1 MPAAALQN
9 IDKED
14 DSAERKDDFGAAD
27 YRRTLEL
34 KADHTSRPL
43 WIVCFISYA
52 IYYFMDFYWQLFDLC
67 NDAYSTG
74 WLDLSCG
81 KTVTLGMPWKLVS
94 QLFSLEPVCFW
105 MFMNLGFL
113 F

>member
-52 IYYFMDFYWQLFDLC
+52 IYYFMDFIG
-67 NDAYSTG
+67 S
-74 WLDLSCG
+74 
-81 KTVTLGMPWKLVS
+81 
-94 QLFSLEPVCFW
+94 
-105 MFMNLGFL
+105 FL
-113 F
+113 ICVMMHIRLAG